1 MAGTSSFID
10 PNYPTIWSD
19 YRFNNIQMLSDL
31 ADNDNNLITA
41 KNIRN
46 SIWTLSNK
54 IDDVQIIASQ
64 ALTENNYIRS
74 TPTTMAVG
82 NAVIGSTFS
91 GTVQDALDKILYKYS
106 KQVNFISVQQGL
118 AQGNSIRLQY
128 GSPLLVNLYWSVTKY
143 SENLESITVNGIPY
157 TPLDLSMYW
166 GVSQSGTQSA
176 LGTYSSAFT
185 SDLVR
190 ISQTQNLTMS
200 TSDGTTLINTT
211 ASVVW
216 CNNVYWGRLTTA
228 QAGVLSLL
236 VKNAV
241 SPSRVAIVSGKITNS
256 VVIGLT
262 GSGFSTGRSLSLDY
276 LNGGLDYTVNGSGGF
291 ICFAWPQAFERLKA
305 PIFSENGVGGTFYT
319 KIKNMVITNELGFGG
334 ITYSVWLSNTTK
346 NALTIKIT

>member
-1 MAGTSSFID
+1 M
-10 PNYPTIWSD
+10 
-19 YRFNNIQMLSDL
+19 
-31 ADNDNNLITA
+31 
-41 KNIRN
+41 
-46 SIWTLSNK
+46 
-54 IDDVQIIASQ
+54 
-64 ALTENNYIRS
+64 
-74 TPTTMAVG
+74 
-82 NAVIGSTFS
+82 
-91 GTVQDALDKILYKYS
+91 
-106 KQVNFISVQQGL
+106 
-118 AQGNSIRLQY
+118 
-128 GSPLLVNLYWSVTKY
+128 
-143 SENLESITVNGIPY
+143 ESITVNGIPY

-176 LGTYSSAFT
+176 LGTYSSTFT

-228 QAGVLSLL
+228 QAGVSSLL
-236 VKNAV
+236 VSNAV
-241 SPSRVAIVSGKITNS
+241 STSQVAIVSGKITNS

-305 PIFSENGVGGTFYT
+305 PIFSENGAVGNFYT

-334 ITYSVWLSNTTK
+334 ITYSVWLSNNTK
-346 NALTIKIT
+346 NAAVKIKIT